1 VLVTLKLVPGVSGGG
16 TVAIFRR
23 GSGHGPGEDGG
34 RSIGLKSGLNS
45 GLNSRLTFSRRGKEL
60 RLCERDV
67 DVFEEGLGGDP
78 AYAVRGLDEVVAG
91 LAGLFAAESV
101 GKDERF
107 GELTSAHQKT
117 GAVDGPLAFDIHS
130 AFFHPTRFVFLVLTE
145 RDCRSED
152 ACFKW
157 SDCTRRK
164 GAGQL
169 HKNCATVEFPFASSM

>member
-45 GLNSRLTFSRRGKEL
+45 ALNSRLTFSRRGKEL

-91 LAGLFAAESV
+91 PAGLFAAESV
-101 GKDERF
+101 GKNERF
-107 GELTSAHQKT
+107 GKLTSAHQKT

-130 AFFHPTRFVFLVLTE
+130 AFFHPTRYVFLDVPE
-145 RDCRSED
+145 RGLRSAE
-152 ACFKW
+152 CLF
-157 SDCTRRK
+157 
-164 GAGQL
+164 Q
-169 HKNCATVEFPFASSM
+169 VERLYAQKEGGSIP

>member
-1 VLVTLKLVPGVSGGG
+1 MLVTLKLVPGVSGGG

-34 RSIGLKSGLNS
+34 RSIGLKSGLNSGLHS

-91 LAGLFAAESV
+91 PAGLFAAESV

-117 GAVDGPLAFDIHS
+117 GAVDDPLAFDIHS
-130 AFFHPTRFVFLVLTE
+130 AFFHPTRYVFLVVTE
-145 RDCRSED
+145 RGLRSAE
-152 ACFKW
+152 CLF
-157 SDCTRRK
+157 
-164 GAGQL
+164 Q
-169 HKNCATVEFPFASSM
+169 VERMYAQKEGGSIP

>member
-16 TVAIFRR
+16 TGAIFWR

-45 GLNSRLTFSRRGKEL
+45 GLTFSRRGKEL

-107 GELTSAHQKT
+107 GELTSAHQET
-117 GAVDGPLAFDIHS
+117 GAVDDPLAFDIHS
-130 AFFHPTRFVFLVLTE
+130 AFFYPTRYLFLVVTE
-145 RDCRSED
+145 RGLRSAE
-152 ACFKW
+152 CLF
-157 SDCTRRK
+157 
-164 GAGQL
+164 Q
-169 HKNCATVEFPFASSM
+169 VERLYAQKEGGSIP

>member
-16 TVAIFRR
+16 TGAIFWR

-45 GLNSRLTFSRRGKEL
+45 ALNSRLTFSRRGKEL

-107 GELTSAHQKT
+107 GKLTSAHQET
-117 GAVDGPLAFDIHS
+117 GAVDDPLAFDIHS
-130 AFFHPTRFVFLVLTE
+130 AFFYPTRYLFLVVTE
-145 RDCRSED
+145 RGLRSAE
-152 ACFKW
+152 CLF
-157 SDCTRRK
+157 
-164 GAGQL
+164 Q
-169 HKNCATVEFPFASSM
+169 VERLYAQKEGGSIP